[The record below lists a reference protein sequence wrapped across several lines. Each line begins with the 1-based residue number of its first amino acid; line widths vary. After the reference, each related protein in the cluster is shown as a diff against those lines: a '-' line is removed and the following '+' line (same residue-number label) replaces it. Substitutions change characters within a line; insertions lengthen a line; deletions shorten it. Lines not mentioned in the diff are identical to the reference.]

1 MWLQHSLKKKKKC
14 KSFFPHWK
22 GKLSNASCWDVSA
35 TIWLWTRNHPS
46 LSGAL
51 DFWFFHPSLLS
62 LYPSGFRWLSAFPNH
77 VKRLGKKGMAK
88 SCAKSS
94 SFRMLIITL
103 IAHFHHSPSV
113 SSFIRYNK
121 HQILIYFVS
130 LPEITLY
137 LDLCKQP
144 WWAQG
149 PEMGHHWF
157 RWLRG
162 PWLSCC
168 DHFRIQL
175 KQVFLCKLGS
185 LLNLETAY
193 YAFPDA
199 KQETKWKLFTFF
211 VSFFPTPIFLPLL
224 K

>member
-1 MWLQHSLKKKKKC
+1 MSLL
-14 KSFFPHWK
+14 PYDY
-22 GKLSNASCWDVSA
+22 GPVTTRALVE
-35 TIWLWTRNHPS
+35 LWIS
-46 LSGAL
+46 
-51 DFWFFHPSLLS
+51 DFFHPSLLS

-121 HQILIYFVS
+121 HQILICFVS

-144 WWAQG
+144 WGAQG
-149 PEMGHHWF
+149 PEMGHRWF